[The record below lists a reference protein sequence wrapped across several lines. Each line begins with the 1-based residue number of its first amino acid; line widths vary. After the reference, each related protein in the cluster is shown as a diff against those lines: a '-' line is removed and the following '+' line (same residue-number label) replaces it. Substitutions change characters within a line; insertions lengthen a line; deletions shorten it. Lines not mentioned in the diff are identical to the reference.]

1 LKTFA
6 LSTLVPAS
14 MATLALSQE
23 SRIGGP
29 PGLLARGEALRVPYA
44 DAASSSKSYTG
55 NDPMNTDSRA
65 LVEALNR
72 MLAQEHACAIRYAT
86 HAATVSGPS
95 AEAIAARLL
104 EISADEIAH
113 ARKLRK
119 RILALGGVPTMD
131 VSREDLKASPTLKG
145 ILDINVL
152 EERGAV
158 EQYRK
163 ILESIPRLDVLLYE
177 TVEEIL
183 RDEQEHLEELQN
195 LFVQS

>member
-1 LKTFA
+1 
-6 LSTLVPAS
+6 
-14 MATLALSQE
+14 
-23 SRIGGP
+23 
-29 PGLLARGEALRVPYA
+29 
-44 DAASSSKSYTG
+44 
-55 NDPMNTDSRA
+55 MNTDDRSII
-65 LVEALNR
+65 ESLNR

-104 EISADEIAH
+104 EISTDEIAH
-113 ARKLRK
+113 AQKLRK
-119 RILALGGVPTMD
+119 RILSLGGVPTMD
-131 VSREDLKASPTLKG
+131 VARDELKASPTLKG

-152 EERGAV
+152 EERGAI

-163 ILESIPRLDVLLYE
+163 ILETIPRLNVLLYA

>member
-1 LKTFA
+1 MTTDDK
-6 LSTLVPAS
+6 SII
-14 MATLALSQE
+14 E
-23 SRIGGP
+23 S
-29 PGLLARGEALRVPYA
+29 
-44 DAASSSKSYTG
+44 
-55 NDPMNTDSRA
+55 
-65 LVEALNR
+65 LNR

-104 EISADEIAH
+104 EISADEIVH
-113 ARKLRK
+113 AQKLRK
-119 RILALGGVPTMD
+119 RILSLGGVPTMEVARD
-131 VSREDLKASPTLKG
+131 ELKASATLKN
-145 ILDINVL
+145 ILDINIL
-152 EERGAV
+152 EERGAI

-163 ILESIPRLDVLLYE
+163 ILETIPRLDVLLYE